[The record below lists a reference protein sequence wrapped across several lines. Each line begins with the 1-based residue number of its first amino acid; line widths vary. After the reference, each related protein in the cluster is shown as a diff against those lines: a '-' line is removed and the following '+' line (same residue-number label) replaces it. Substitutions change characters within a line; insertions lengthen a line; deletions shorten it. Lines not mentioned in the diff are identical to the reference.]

1 MGRER
6 SRSPSR
12 DTSRHRKSKRSH
24 RDPSPDR
31 NNDSRHSRKTAAEQG
46 IDAAKARLREKLSTA
61 ITDLRDPK
69 YTASSTETIDHHR
82 MQTLNLSA
90 AEAIKRQDAI
100 NDIESSGF
108 TPASFSSTR
117 KGHAQNLSKPSSAL
131 SDHEKAMFGAD
142 WQSKAL
148 QKNLNIEEKKQDDDG
163 DVIEIP
169 VEPSFSLAHPRFSE
183 DPQIRHQRWLQLFKE
198 RRKELLTS

>member
-1 MGRER
+1 MGRDR
-6 SRSPSR
+6 SRSP
-12 DTSRHRKSKRSH
+12 SRHRKSKRSH

-31 NNDSRHSRKTAAEQG
+31 DDNRHSRKTKAEQG

-69 YTASSTETIDHHR
+69 YTASSTETVDHHR

-90 AEAIKRQDAI
+90 AEAKTRQDAI

-108 TPASFSSTR
+108 APASFSSTR
-117 KGHAQNLSKPSSAL
+117 KGNSHNLSKPSSSL

-148 QKNLNIEEKKQDDDG
+148 QKNLNIDEKKQEDDDI
-163 DVIEIP
+163 VEIP
-169 VEPSFSLAHPRFSE
+169 SEPIFSLAHPRFSE
-183 DPQIRHQRWLQLFKE
+183 DPQIRQDRWLQLFKE